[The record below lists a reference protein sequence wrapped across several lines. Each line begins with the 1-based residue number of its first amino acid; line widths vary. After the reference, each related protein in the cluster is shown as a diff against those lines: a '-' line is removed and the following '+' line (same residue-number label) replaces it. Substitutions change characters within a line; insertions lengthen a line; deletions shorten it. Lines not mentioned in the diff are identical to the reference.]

1 MYICVPVD
9 GSMDRS
15 TVAFG
20 GWKRVWDAPELS
32 GVDAGTK
39 LGLMAEPS
47 IQPLI
52 F

>member
-1 MYICVPVD
+1 MCASVNGY
-9 GSMDRS
+9 MDMS

-20 GWKRVWDAPELS
+20 GWKRVWDALELS
-32 GVDAGTK
+32 GVGAGTK

>member
-1 MYICVPVD
+1 MRVD
-9 GSMDRS
+9 GDMDVS

-20 GWKRVWDAPELS
+20 GWKRVWDALELS
-32 GVDAGTK
+32 GVGAGTK

-47 IQPLI
+47 LQLLI